1 MVLRSSHVRFSRLR
15 MLAGAGCA
23 ALLIAAAPL
32 GAAAQSAVA
41 SFNIRPA
48 PLSQSLL
55 EFGRQAG
62 ISIAAEQSLTS
73 GLRGRA
79 VSGHLPVDEA
89 LSQLLSGTG
98 LSAEFASPSAVR
110 LVRTGQGDAGGNDL
124 GGQNLI
130 AQEPTSV
137 EDIVVT
143 AQKREQ
149 SIQDVPIAVS
159 AFSAENLDA
168 MKIEGGSELFRAVP
182 NVTFSKGNFSMYNFS
197 IRGIGTKAVSA
208 SSDPAVAVSFNN
220 TPLIRNRLFE
230 QEYLDVNR
238 VEVLRGPQGTLYG
251 RNATAGVVN
260 MFPNLP
266 GPDFDAMLKAET
278 GNYGSVRGQ
287 MMVNIP
293 LADTLWIRAAA
304 GLTKRDG
311 FDYNTFNETHVN
323 GRDLYSVRLSAAW
336 EPTDSFR
343 ANLIWEHF
351 GEDDNRSRTGKQLC
365 TTDPGPAQ
373 VGSYTLTSSFLRGVL
388 SQGCQPG
395 SLFDDAAYGT
405 PNGTSMGQIWA
416 AANIAYGF
424 RTIDGRLTSIS
435 GISQGVNPYA
445 GVTQSTNLREI
456 ATSYDP
462 RFRAT
467 NDVYQLNL
475 EFDLS
480 PSLKFV
486 SQTTYAKD
494 EFWSTQDYM
503 RYVSNEIFNRSDYDD
518 YKNVFGQISPVHE
531 TRYNAA
537 PGGIYTD
544 PQLGPSS
551 RMLAVDLSKSNNEQ
565 FFQEFRLQSSFGGR
579 FNFNLGANYLKF
591 DTRDDYYVFN
601 NVFTLIAEQWYNTI
615 QVPGG
620 GPLNSG
626 MSIPC
631 VDGSQTEC
639 VYVDRSSIDN
649 IAGDGHNYFRSKN
662 EVTTE
667 SFGVFGEAYIDLA
680 DTFRLTAG
688 LRYTD
693 DTKTTTPYPTQL
705 LLGTRDSLGYGHL
718 TGGSIARGFE
728 ALPDIK
734 QNWAETTG
742 RLVLDWKPTTNLMAY
757 ASYARGYKGG
767 GTNPPRAGI
776 DPRVVQ
782 YLPQS
787 SVFDP
792 EFLNAYE
799 VGIKSNL
806 LDRRLRVNA
815 TAFYYDYTDYQ
826 VSQIVDRISLNENFD
841 AESMGLELEVAY
853 QATPHF
859 RIDGNFGYL
868 KTRIANGEGSI
879 DVMNRTQ
886 GNPDWMVLRPW
897 VQVPSNCV
905 APTAIV
911 EKIVRSNYGDGLNQL
926 ALQVLCGGSK
936 NYGSFDPSF
945 VGGTPFWALYGVT
958 YNPLTDAPNN
968 GRGFM
973 ADLGG
978 NELPNSPRWTA
989 SIGAEYVW
997 NIGRTNITLRGD
1009 YYRQAKSYFRVYNTE
1024 YDRLK
1029 GWGNANLSLSIEN
1042 LSSGIVVSAY
1052 VKNVF
1057 DDSPIVDA
1065 FTNSDDTM
1073 LTTNVF
1079 TLDPRIIA
1087 ISISK
1092 KF

>member
-1 MVLRSSHVRFSRLR
+1 MALRSSHVRFSRLR
-15 MLAGAGCA
+15 MLAGVGCA
-23 ALLIAAAPL
+23 ALLIAAPL
-32 GAAAQSAVA
+32 GAAAQSTVA

-62 ISIAAEQSLTS
+62 ISIAADQSLTS

-79 VSGHLPVDEA
+79 VSGELPVGEA
-89 LSQLLSGTG
+89 LNQLLAGTD
-98 LSAEFASPSAVR
+98 LSAEFAGPNAVR
-110 LVRTGQGDAGGNDL
+110 LVRAGQGDAGGNDL
-124 GGQNLI
+124 QPGGQDLFV
-130 AQEPTSV
+130 QEPTIV

-143 AQKREQ
+143 AQKREE

-266 GPDFDAMLKAET
+266 GPDFDAMLKAEA

-287 MMVNIP
+287 MMLNIP
-293 LADTLWIRAAA
+293 LTDSFWVRAAA

-311 FDYNTFNETHVN
+311 FDYNSFNETHVN
-323 GRDLYSVRLSAAW
+323 GRDLHTIRLSAAW
-336 EPTDSFR
+336 EPTDRFR

-365 TTDPGPAQ
+365 TTDPGPTQ
-373 VGSYTLTSSFLRGVL
+373 VGSYTLTSAYLRGVL
-388 SQGCQPG
+388 SQGCLPG

-405 PNGTSMGQIWA
+405 PNGVGMAQIWA
-416 AANIAYGF
+416 AGNVSYG
-424 RTIDGRLTSIS
+424 RSLSAGRIS
-435 GISQGVNPYA
+435 GISPGVDPYA
-445 GVTQSTNLREI
+445 GVTQSRDLREI

-462 RFRAT
+462 KFRAY

-475 EFDLS
+475 ELDLS
-480 PSLKFV
+480 PSLTFV

-494 EFWSTQDYM
+494 YFWSSQDYM
-503 RYVSNEIFNRSDYDD
+503 RYVSNDVFNRSDYDD
-518 YKNVFGQISPVHE
+518 YVDIWGAVVGIHE
-531 TRYNAA
+531 TRNAA

-551 RMLAVDLSKSNNEQ
+551 RMLAVDLSKSKNEQ
-565 FFQEFRLQSSFGGR
+565 FFQEFRFQSNFDGP

-591 DTRDDYYVFN
+591 DTKDDYYVFN
-601 NVFTLIAEQWYNTI
+601 NVFTLIAEQWYNVI
-615 QVPGG
+615 N
-620 GPLNSG
+620 GPDGRS

-631 VDGSQTEC
+631 VDGSEAEC
-639 VYVDRSSIDN
+639 VYVDRSSIEN

-667 SFGVFGEAYIDLA
+667 SFGIFGEAYVDLS
-680 DTFRLTAG
+680 DVFRLTAG

-718 TGGSIARGFE
+718 TGGSYSRGFE
-728 ALPDIK
+728 PLPDIE
-734 QNWAETTG
+734 QNWGEMTG
-742 RLVLDWKPTTNLMAY
+742 RLVLDWKPSDNLMAY

-776 DPRVVQ
+776 NPIVVQ

-787 SVFDP
+787 STFEP

-806 LDRRLRVNA
+806 LDRRLRLNA

-853 QATPHF
+853 QVTPRF
-859 RIDGNFGYL
+859 RVDGNFGYL
-868 KTRIANGEGSI
+868 KTRIADGEGSI

-886 GNPDWMVLRPW
+886 GDPDWMLLRPW

-911 EKIVRSNYGDGLNQL
+911 EKILSSAYPDNLKQL
-926 ALQVLCGGSK
+926 SLQVLCGGSK

-945 VGGTPFWALYGVT
+945 SGGTPFWALYGIS

-997 NIGRTNITLRGD
+997 NIGNMNITLRGD
-1009 YYRQAKSYFRVYNTE
+1009 YYRQAESYFRVYNTE

-1029 GWGNANLSLSIEN
+1029 GWGNANLSLVVEN
-1042 LSSGIVVSAY
+1042 PSSGLAVSAY

-1057 DDSPIVDA
+1057 DDTPIVDA

-1079 TLDPRIIA
+1079 TLDPRIVGV
-1087 ISISK
+1087 SISK
-1092 KF
+1092 VF

>member
-1 MVLRSSHVRFSRLR
+1 MALRSSHVRFSRLR

-62 ISIAAEQSLTS
+62 ISVAADQSLTS

-79 VSGHLPVDEA
+79 VSGDLPVGEA
-89 LSQLLSGTG
+89 LNQLLAGTG
-98 LSAEFASPSAVR
+98 LSAEFAGPSAVR

-124 GGQNLI
+124 LPIGQDLV
-130 AQEPTSV
+130 AQEPTVV

-143 AQKREQ
+143 AQKREE

-266 GPDFDAMLKAET
+266 GPDFEAMLKAET

-287 MMVNIP
+287 MMINIP
-293 LADTLWIRAAA
+293 LTDTFWVRAAA

-311 FDYNTFNETHVN
+311 FDYNTFKETHVN
-323 GRDLYSVRLSAAW
+323 GRDLHSVRLSAAW
-336 EPTDSFR
+336 EPTDRFR

-365 TTDPGPAQ
+365 TTDPGPTQ
-373 VGSYTLTSSFLRGVL
+373 VGSFTLTSPYLRGVL

-395 SLFDDAAYGT
+395 SLFEDAAFGT
-405 PNGTSMGQIWA
+405 PNGVSMGQIWA
-416 AANIAYGF
+416 AGNVSYGYRGPR
-424 RTIDGRLTSIS
+424 RTRVS
-435 GISQGVNPYA
+435 GISTGVDPYA

-462 RFRAT
+462 RFRAN
-467 NDVYQLNL
+467 NDVYQFNF
-475 EFDLS
+475 EIDLS
-480 PSLKFV
+480 PSLTFV

-494 EFWSTQDYM
+494 DFWSTQDYM

-518 YKNVFGQISPVHE
+518 YSDIWGNLIELHE
-531 TRYNAA
+531 TRNAA
-537 PGGIYTD
+537 PGGVYTD
-544 PQLGPSS
+544 PQLGASR
-551 RMLAVDLSKSNNEQ
+551 RMLAVDLSKSKNEQ
-565 FFQEFRLQSSFGGR
+565 FFQEFRLQSNSDGR

-591 DTRDDYYVFN
+591 DTKDDYYVFN
-601 NVFTLIAEQWYNTI
+601 NVFSLIAEQWYNVI
-615 QVPGG
+615 L
-620 GPLNSG
+620 GPDG
-626 MSIPC
+626 RAMSIPC
-631 VDGSQTEC
+631 VDGSKNEC

-667 SFGVFGEAYIDLA
+667 SFGIFGEAYFDISDE
-680 DTFRLTAG
+680 FRLTAG

-693 DTKTTTPYPTQL
+693 DSKTTTPYPTQL

-728 ALPDIK
+728 ALPDIE
-734 QNWAETTG
+734 QNWTETTG
-742 RLVLDWKPTTNLMAY
+742 RLVLDWKPSDNLMAY

-776 DPRVVQ
+776 NPIVVQ

-787 SVFDP
+787 STFAP

-799 VGIKSNL
+799 IGLKSNL
-806 LDRRLRVNA
+806 LDRRLRLNA

-853 QATPHF
+853 QVTPRF

-868 KTRIANGEGSI
+868 KTRIADGEGSI
-879 DVMNRTQ
+879 DVMDRTQ

-905 APTAIV
+905 APTALV
-911 EKIVRSNYGDGLNQL
+911 EKIVSSNFGDALNQL

-936 NYGSFDPSF
+936 NYGSFDPTF
-945 VGGTPFWALYGVT
+945 VGGTPFWALYGIT
-958 YNPLTDAPNN
+958 YNPLKDAPNN

-978 NELPNSPRWTA
+978 NELPNAPRWTA
-989 SIGAEYVW
+989 SIGAEYMW
-997 NIGRTNITLRGD
+997 NIGSANVTLRGD
-1009 YYRQAKSYFRVYNTE
+1009 YYRQAESYFRVYNTE

-1029 GWGNANLSLSIEN
+1029 GWGNANLSVAIEN
-1042 LSSGIVVSAY
+1042 PSNGVTFSAY

-1057 DDSPIVDA
+1057 DDAPIVDA

-1079 TLDPRIIA
+1079 TLDPRVFGF
-1087 ISISK
+1087 SLSK
-1092 KF
+1092 IF